1 MRNQKY
7 EAFLEAARTGSF
19 KQAASELGYTQAGVS
34 YLVNA
39 LEKEL
44 GVRMF
49 VREHGGIRLTSEGRS
64 LLPWI
69 QEVCASERRLEAHL
83 ADLKHL
89 EEGSL
94 HVVAFT
100 STLTQWLPQIT
111 KRFTEAHP
119 HIDLRVTCY
128 DDQAYLEQVVER
140 GEADVGFVA
149 LPAKRPLE
157 LELLV
162 RDPLLVAVAPANP
175 FARRASFPAK
185 ALASEPYIKLDS
197 GEYSEMDRLFRVN
210 GVEPHV
216 KFSIVNDY
224 AAMGMVAAGLGYSV
238 LSGLVLRN
246 TPFDLVA
253 LPAEVPTYREI
264 ALAQKSEEASSG
276 AARAFVECTKGWIR
290 EAYAGEP
297 EALLL

>member
-7 EAFLEAARTGSF
+7 EAFLKAARTGSF

-34 YLVNA
+34 YLANA

-44 GVRMF
+44 GVRLF
-49 VREHGGIRLTSEGRS
+49 VREHGGVRLTSEGAA

-83 ADLKHL
+83 ADLKQL

-94 HVVAFT
+94 HIVAFT

-119 HIDLRVTCY
+119 HIDLRITCC
-128 DDQAYLEQVVER
+128 DDQAQLEHIVES
-140 GEADVGFVA
+140 GQADVGFVA
-149 LPAKRPLE
+149 LPVKRPLE
-157 LELLV
+157 MELLV
-162 RDPLLVAVAPANP
+162 RDPLLVAVAPDSP
-175 FARRASFPAK
+175 FATHKRFPKK

-197 GEYSEMDRLFRVN
+197 GEYSEMDRLFRAN
-210 GVEPHV
+210 GVEPRV
-216 KFSIVNDY
+216 RFSIVSDY
-224 AAMGMVAAGLGYSV
+224 AAMGMVSTGLGYSV

-246 TPFDLVA
+246 APFDLVA
-253 LPAEVPTYREI
+253 LPAEVPAYREI
-264 ALAQKSEEASSG
+264 ALAQKSSETASG
-276 AARAFVECTKGWIR
+276 AARAFIECTKGWIH
-290 EAYAGEP
+290 EAYKSEP

>member
-7 EAFLEAARTGSF
+7 EAFLKAARTGSF

-34 YLVNA
+34 YLANA

-44 GVRMF
+44 GVRLF
-49 VREHGGIRLTSEGRS
+49 VREHGGVRLTSEGQS

-111 KRFTEAHP
+111 RRFTEAHP
-119 HIDLRVTCY
+119 HIDLRITCY
-128 DDQAYLEQVVER
+128 DDQAQLERIVER

-149 LPAKRPLE
+149 LPVKQPLE

-162 RDPLLVAVAPANP
+162 RDPLLVAIAPESPLAEND
-175 FARRASFPAK
+175 RFPAK
-185 ALASEPYIKLDS
+185 ALSTEPYIKLDS
-197 GEYSEMDRLFRVN
+197 GEYSEMDRLFRMNKAKPRVR
-210 GVEPHV
+210 
-216 KFSIVNDY
+216 FSIVSDY

-238 LSGLVLRN
+238 MSGLVLRN
-246 TPFDLVA
+246 APFDLVA

-264 ALAQKSEEASSG
+264 ALAQRSSETASG
-276 AARAFVECTKGWIR
+276 AARAFVECTKSWIR
-290 EAYAGEP
+290 EAYENDP

>member
-19 KQAASELGYTQAGVS
+19 KQAAAELDYTQAGVS
-34 YLVNA
+34 YLANA

-44 GVRMF
+44 GVRLF
-49 VREHGGIRLTSEGRS
+49 VREHGGVRLTSEGRS

-83 ADLKHL
+83 ADLKQL

-111 KRFTEAHP
+111 RRFTEAHP
-119 HIDLRVTCY
+119 HIDLRITCY
-128 DDQAYLEQVVER
+128 DDQAQLERIVEC

-149 LPAKRPLE
+149 LPVKQPLE

-162 RDPLLVAVAPANP
+162 RDPLLVAIAPESPLAKSK
-175 FARRASFPAK
+175 RFPAK
-185 ALASEPYIKLDS
+185 VLATEPYIKLDS
-197 GEYSEMDRLFRVN
+197 GEYSEMDRLFRMNKAKPRVR
-210 GVEPHV
+210 
-216 KFSIVNDY
+216 FSIVSDY

-238 LSGLVLRN
+238 MSGLVLRN
-246 TPFDLVA
+246 APFDLVA

-264 ALAQKSEEASSG
+264 ALAQRSGETASG
-276 AARAFVECTKGWIR
+276 AARAFVECTKSWIR
-290 EAYAGEP
+290 EAYENDP